1 MKLWNWLFFVLFCF
15 FSNYPVPSYFILP
28 CILPHGHLKVY
39 FVRGAISLGAC
50 VFSTS
55 FLLLFPVPICL
66 HSSFPRFHLQIGCL
80 SSSSRIDDTKRNI
93 VTLPCHSLP
102 HFRDNKQCNGKN
114 KYGFCVIMYLIQSV
128 SNNSK
133 VRCFWAFLSILIFR
147 QRVQILL
154 SPGALSLIFP
164 LLLMYFWFPLHFKF
178 LFDPLEM

>member
-1 MKLWNWLFFVLFCF
+1 MEPFLWVFVFFPHLFFCFSFFPFLFA
-15 FSNYPVPSYFILP
+15 
-28 CILPHGHLKVY
+28 
-39 FVRGAISLGAC
+39 FVRGILC
-50 VFSTS
+50 
-55 FLLLFPVPICL
+55 I
-66 HSSFPRFHLQIGCL
+66 PRFHLQIGCL

-133 VRCFWAFLSILIFR
+133 VRCFWEFLSILIFR

-154 SPGALSLIFP
+154 SPDELKSNLPSLIDV
-164 LLLMYFWFPLHFKF
+164 F
-178 LFDPLEM
+178 LVSSTFHIFIWPTRNVKIIIRVDFSDFFTFLISSLFYAHPRYIS

>member
-1 MKLWNWLFFVLFCF
+1 MKLWNWLFFIFCF
-15 FSNYPVPSYFILP
+15 FSNYPIPSYFILP

-39 FVRGAISLGAC
+39 FVREAISLGVC

-55 FLLLFPVPICL
+55 FLLLFLVPVPICL
-66 HSSFPRFHLQIGCL
+66 HSWYPLHSSFPSFHLQIGCL

-154 SPGALSLIFP
+154 
-164 LLLMYFWFPLHFKF
+164 MH
-178 LFDPLEM
+178 